1 MVDVELVVSGGAP
14 RSVFHL
20 LEHVPGH
27 LPSWRLDVEELR
39 DLGWSV
45 DDHSIS
51 PPPSDDDGA
60 PLLANHL
67 YALGSVWRGESL
79 GGCVPT
85 RRRNRR
91 GRGCDSRVVN
101 PGRRA

>member
-39 DLGWSV
+39 DLGAP
-45 DDHSIS
+45 IS
-51 PPPSDDDGA
+51 HQS
-60 PLLANHL
+60 
-67 YALGSVWRGESL
+67 GSSP
-79 GGCVPT
+79 C
-85 RRRNRR
+85 
-91 GRGCDSRVVN
+91 SRM
-101 PGRRA
+101 

>member
-67 YALGSVWRGESL
+67 YALGSVWRGANRWEAAFRL
-79 GGCVPT
+79 GAGI
-85 RRRNRR
+85 
-91 GRGCDSRVVN
+91 DVV
-101 PGRRA
+101 AVVTHEL